1 MTQEELAIYVGNQIK
16 VYREKRG
23 LTQQGLADKLN
34 VSRQA
39 VSRYEKGLRKANQD
53 TLFELS
59 HILNCS
65 IDDFFPKEKTTKEPT
80 TLAAHLEGELKQEDI
95 DYIMSLVERFKSEDK

>member
-1 MTQEELAIYVGNQIK
+1 MNHEELAIYIGNQIK
-16 VYREKRG
+16 KFREKRG

-59 HILNCS
+59 RILKCS
-65 IDDFFPKEKTTKEPT
+65 IDDFFPKNDVDEKPQ

-95 DYIMSLVERFKSEDK
+95 DYIMSLVERFKNEDK

>member
-1 MTQEELAIYVGNQIK
+1 MNQEELAIYVGNQIK
-16 VYREKRG
+16 EHREKRG

-53 TLFELS
+53 TLFELLPFITS
-59 HILNCS
+59 SYGH
-65 IDDFFPKEKTTKEPT
+65 KTTF
-80 TLAAHLEGELKQEDI
+80 L
-95 DYIMSLVERFKSEDK
+95 